1 MLAVS
6 PISEILLLKVGVST
20 APITVPMPGD
30 KEPVVRIKLVILELG
45 LATNERD
52 CECLITRG
60 IRVWKR

>member
-1 MLAVS
+1 M
-6 PISEILLLKVGVST
+6 GVRT
-20 APITVPMPGD
+20 THITVPMPGA

-52 CECLITRG
+52 CEYLITRG